1 MSDVNSIDSYEHSP
15 ATGWQPA
22 FPPGRIERIYIHWS
36 AHPYDKVFPAY
47 HFCVA
52 QRAGEIVVV
61 HTHDLRENMRDV
73 GADPQ
78 KPYAQHTRGRNGFAA
93 GISIMGMQD
102 ATPDDFG
109 PFPLTEPLIDALC
122 LVGARLAAFYG
133 VPVDPD
139 HVLTHAEAAVADGYF
154 GNGENQRWDIA
165 RLRPDPRPLEAAD
178 AAQAGDELRRRIAAH
193 VELLPGRA

>member
-1 MSDVNSIDSYEHSP
+1 MSDANSIDTYEHSP
-15 ATGWQPA
+15 AAVWQPA

-36 AHPYDKVFPAY
+36 AHPYDEVFPAY

-52 QRAGEIVVV
+52 MRDSEIVVA

-73 GADPQ
+73 SADPE

-93 GISIMGMQD
+93 GISVMGMQD
-102 ATPDDFG
+102 ATPGDFG

-122 LVGARLAAFYG
+122 MVGARLAAFYE

-165 RLRPDPRPLEAAD
+165 RLHPEGRPLSPGD
-178 AAQAGDELRRRIAAH
+178 AAYAGNQLRRRIAEH
-193 VELLPGRA
+193 CKKLPGRA